1 MVSLSNLLVCL
12 GLVVVPTTLAFSDT
26 APIIIH
32 SNNQDALESNHKYI
46 TKFVDVKSKVDEII
60 KESCSD
66 KNSKLFIYQIED
78 LSIESDYSW
87 LLNKGSYANVLYHEK
102 NEANYDFNG
111 KCEEKESGTVQF
123 SVLKTGSLQEIYEK
137 HKENK
142 NEVFIIQVL
151 PKFTSGHSL
160 KAIKEKMYNL
170 YNDEDIVISSKR
182 DKQSDNEND
191 AEIEQEIERDFE
203 VAESLASEESDPVSI
218 FDTDK
223 QNKNGTVV
231 KHDNL
236 FTKYQFF
243 TSGIWSGI
251 IISGFLLVILYN
263 ALSWLSSLEIT
274 YASFEKQIDFDKKNE

>member
-1 MVSLSNLLVCL
+1 MVLLSNFLVCL
-12 GLVVVPTTLAFSDT
+12 GLVVPSAFAFSDT

-46 TKFVDVKSKVDEII
+46 TKFDDIKSKVNDII
-60 KESCSD
+60 NKSCST
-66 KNSKLFIYQIED
+66 KNSKTFIYQIED
-78 LSIESDYSW
+78 LNIESQYSW
-87 LLNKGSYANVLYHEK
+87 LVNKGGYPNVLYHEK
-102 NEANYDFNG
+102 SEVSYDFDG
-111 KCEEKESGTVQF
+111 KCEDEELGTVQY
-123 SVLKTGSLQEIYEK
+123 SVLKTGSLKEIYEN

-142 NEVFIIQVL
+142 NEMFIIQVL

-160 KAIKEKMYNL
+160 KAIKEKVYNL
-170 YNDEDIVISSKR
+170 YNDEDIVISGKR
-182 DKQSDNEND
+182 DKQSDDEND
-191 AEIEQEIERDFE
+191 AEIEQEIEHDFE
-203 VAESLASEESDPVSI
+203 VAESLASEESEPVNI

>member
-1 MVSLSNLLVCL
+1 
-12 GLVVVPTTLAFSDT
+12 
-26 APIIIH
+26 
-32 SNNQDALESNHKYI
+32 
-46 TKFVDVKSKVDEII
+46 
-60 KESCSD
+60 
-66 KNSKLFIYQIED
+66 
-78 LSIESDYSW
+78 
-87 LLNKGSYANVLYHEK
+87 
-102 NEANYDFNG
+102 
-111 KCEEKESGTVQF
+111 
-123 SVLKTGSLQEIYEK
+123 
-137 HKENK
+137 
-142 NEVFIIQVL
+142 
-151 PKFTSGHSL
+151 
-160 KAIKEKMYNL
+160 MYNL

-274 YASFEKQIDFDKKNE
+274 YASFENKLILIKK